1 MLEPSLARRHDLPHV
16 EDQDPEAAAW
26 NAVLEHCRTA
36 EGEPTTASVVQFFA
50 DTPHAGMLAAVLALA
65 ADQALPADQ
74 VEVQVLAAAEKLRS
88 AEDRRA
94 VSVMLSQPLSALSAT
109 EREALAERLKTSR
122 NAGPRTR

>member
-1 MLEPSLARRHDLPHV
+1 MECGARTLP
-16 EDQDPEAAAW
+16 
-26 NAVLEHCRTA
+26 
-36 EGEPTTASVVQFFA
+36 ASVVQFFA

-94 VSVMLSQPLSALSAT
+94 VSLMLSQPLSALSAT

-122 NAGPRTR
+122 NAGPRTL